1 MVVRRLTKTIIE
13 TRKGWFLMKVAAAA
27 LWLKRKRRNQS
38 FEVDLIGESEKSR
51 MTSDFLTW

>member
-13 TRKGWFLMKVAAAA
+13 TRKGWFIMKVAAAA
-27 LWLKRKRRNQS
+27 LWLKRKRNQS

-51 MTSDFLTW
+51 MTSDFLIW